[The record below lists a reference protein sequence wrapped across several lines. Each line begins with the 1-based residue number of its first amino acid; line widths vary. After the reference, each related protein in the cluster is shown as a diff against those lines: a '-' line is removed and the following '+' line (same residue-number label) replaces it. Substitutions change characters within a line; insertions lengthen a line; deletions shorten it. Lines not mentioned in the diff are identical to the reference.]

1 MATQTTTIKVVA
13 DTAQAERALGGLQTS
28 LKGLVTVAA
37 AGAIVS
43 SFLKIADAATNL
55 ENKMRQVTAAGQT
68 STQLFALIGSTANNL
83 GATIEDVGDLFYRLS
98 LNTKDLNIS
107 QRDTLRI
114 TELLIKGFQLTGAS
128 VAETQGAVIQ
138 LGQAFGQGVLRGD
151 ELRSVMEGLPLV
163 AQALADKFGVQRGAL
178 KALGEQGKISSRD
191 LRDAILAS
199 GQALDQAFTNRIPTV
214 QNAFNTLSNTF
225 KIYYSQTEQGKQAQ
239 AALGLALLKIANA
252 AITVINAFSKF
263 IEIFKIVVAVVAS
276 IAAFTVIG
284 RVFSALVMGFRAAA
298 VAVTTLRTGA
308 SSLALTFEILFQNI
322 VKIFKGVIPLDRILP
337 VLAKRFHFL
346 KEGIMSI
353 IQPLIALG
361 GGLAAF
367 FGLNKLFSSDGKKPV
382 DAYKAE
388 VDKLNKS
395 LGIEGVEAVNARAEA
410 EAKLTTQQVSD
421 ADKVKKATIDRN
433 QTFKE
438 LVQEQQ
444 RLVDIGQ
451 GYYGAELEIQNALAN
466 ANKSLVKEIKNDKG
480 EIIGYTKGMTQA
492 ERDQLSVL
500 LQQNQQLKLQR
511 EIAQA
516 QLGFDLEVRRLGIQ
530 DLETRE
536 QQAAVDAKRLEYGQL
551 LTREMENQIRAQ
563 VQQQQA
569 ARNLLAIDEARRDLA
584 GTRTFSERIQRGTGL
599 QEQLFPQRALETQNK
614 MDMEALQSHLD
625 AKLITEQE
633 YEEAVY
639 KLRVLYSDKQN
650 QLYLNAVNAQK
661 QRIYNQQQAEATAY
675 AENLRKQQDIFGYR
689 MFSEDAIQ
697 EIIDKRTSW
706 ERKTETEKAQ
716 YVIQQGADM
725 FNALGAQNKKAFEM
739 AKAFNIANAI
749 MNTYLGATKALAQ
762 GGIFGILSAV
772 GIVASG
778 LAQVAQIRAQ
788 TYSGR
793 ALGGPMVGGQSYLVG
808 ERGPEIFT
816 PGTAGS
822 MTPNNQIAGG
832 ATNVTFNIVANDT
845 RGFDQLL
852 LERRPLI
859 TKIIADAQ
867 LERGRR
873 QI

>member
-68 STQLFALIGSTANNL
+68 STQLFAVIGSTANSL

-199 GQALDQAFTNRIPTV
+199 GQALDTAFTNRIPTV
-214 QNAFNTLSNTF
+214 QNAFNSLSNTF
-225 KIYYSQTEQGKQAQ
+225 KIYYSQTEQGKQVQ
-239 AALGLALLKIANA
+239 AALGLALIKIATVLVQVINFFEKWGKIILYVVT
-252 AITVINAFSKF
+252 AITLLYAPVRAALF
-263 IEIFKIVVAVVAS
+263 ILTRFGSIVTALFGPFMRLYQVVRQTSSS
-276 IAAFTVIG
+276 ITRLFAG
-284 RVFSALVMGFRAAA
+284 GVMGAMISGIAQLGKAIADLFGSDKTKATDKYKQAQDELNKALGIDGVQASEAAA
-298 VAVTTLRTGA
+298 
-308 SSLALTFEILFQNI
+308 
-322 VKIFKGVIPLDRILP
+322 
-337 VLAKRFHFL
+337 
-346 KEGIMSI
+346 
-353 IQPLIALG
+353 
-361 GGLAAF
+361 
-367 FGLNKLFSSDGKKPV
+367 
-382 DAYKAE
+382 
-388 VDKLNKS
+388 
-395 LGIEGVEAVNARAEA
+395 EAQD
-410 EAKLTTQQVSD
+410 KLTTQQISD

-438 LVQEQQ
+438 LIQEQE
-444 RLVDIGQ
+444 RLQNIGQ
-451 GYYGAELEIQNALAN
+451 GYYGAELEVQNALAA
-466 ANKSLVKEIKNDKG
+466 ANKSLVREIKNDKG
-480 EIIGYTKGMTQA
+480 EIIGYTQGMTSAEQA
-492 ERDQLSVL
+492 QLETL
-500 LQQNQQLKLQR
+500 LAQNQQLKLQR

-516 QLGFDLEVRRLGIQ
+516 QLGFNLEVRRLGIA
-530 DLETRE
+530 DLDTRE
-536 QQAAVDAKRLEYGQL
+536 QQAAVDAKRVEYGQL

-569 ARNLLAIDEARRDLA
+569 ARNLLAIDQARRDLA
-584 GTRTFSERIQRGTGL
+584 GTRTFAEKIQRGTGL

-614 MDMEALQSHLD
+614 MDMDALQSHLD

-639 KLRVLYSDKQN
+639 RLRLSYAEKQVEIN
-650 QLYLNAVNAQK
+650 QRLLQTTVNRIQREMMAQK
-661 QRIYNQQQAEATAY
+661 DLQNFVLNQSDRETLQRVGAMERQMRFVDSRIAFE
-675 AENLRKQQDIFGYR
+675 KK
-689 MFSEDAIQ
+689 SEQ
-697 EIIDKRTSW
+697 E
-706 ERKTETEKAQ
+706 KTQ
-716 YVIQQGADM
+716 FVIQQGADA
-725 FNALGAQNKKAFEM
+725 FNALGAHNKKAFEA

-749 MNTYLGATKALAQ
+749 MNTFLGASQAVKMYPPPFSYIAVAAQIAL
-762 GGIFGILSAV
+762 
-772 GIVASG
+772 G
-778 LAQVAQIRAQ
+778 LAQVAQIRSQ
-788 TYSGR
+788 QYSGR
-793 ALGGPMVGGQSYLVG
+793 ALGGPMVGGQGYLVG

-816 PGTAGS
+816 PSTAGT
-822 MTPNNQIAGG
+822 MTPNNQLAGG

-859 TKIIADAQ
+859 TKIIRDAQ
-867 LERGRR
+867 LEQGRR

>member
-28 LKGLVTVAA
+28 LKGLITVAA

-68 STQLFALIGSTANNL
+68 STQLFAVIGSTANSL

-98 LNTKDLNIS
+98 LNTKDLNLS

-199 GQALDQAFTNRIPTV
+199 GQALDTAFTNRIPTV

-225 KIYYSQTEQGKQAQ
+225 KIYYSQTEQGKQVQ
-239 AALGLALLKIANA
+239 AALGLALIKIATVLVQVINFFEKWGKIILYVVT
-252 AITVINAFSKF
+252 AITLLYAPVRAALFVLTRFGS
-263 IEIFKIVVAVVAS
+263 IVGALFGPFMRLYQVVGQTSSRITRLFA
-276 IAAFTVIG
+276 G
-284 RVFSALVMGFRAAA
+284 GVMGAMVAGIAQLGKAIADLFGSDKTKATDKYKQAQDELNKALGIDGVQASEAAA
-298 VAVTTLRTGA
+298 
-308 SSLALTFEILFQNI
+308 
-322 VKIFKGVIPLDRILP
+322 
-337 VLAKRFHFL
+337 
-346 KEGIMSI
+346 
-353 IQPLIALG
+353 
-361 GGLAAF
+361 
-367 FGLNKLFSSDGKKPV
+367 
-382 DAYKAE
+382 
-388 VDKLNKS
+388 
-395 LGIEGVEAVNARAEA
+395 EAQD
-410 EAKLTTQQVSD
+410 KLTTQQISD

-438 LVQEQQ
+438 LIQEQE
-444 RLVDIGQ
+444 RLQNIGQ
-451 GYYGAELEIQNALAN
+451 GYYGAELEVQNALAA
-466 ANKSLVKEIKNDKG
+466 ANKSLVREIKNDKG
-480 EIIGYTKGMTQA
+480 EIIGFTKGMTSAEQA
-492 ERDQLSVL
+492 QLQAL
-500 LQQNQQLKLQR
+500 LAQNQQLRLQR
-511 EIAQA
+511 ELAQTR
-516 QLGFDLEVRRLGIQ
+516 LGFDLEIGRLGIA
-530 DLETRE
+530 DLDTRE
-536 QQAAVDAKRLEYGQL
+536 QQAAVDVKRLEFGQL

-569 ARNLLAIDEARRDLA
+569 ARNLLAIDQSRRELA
-584 GTRTFSERIQRGTGL
+584 GRSTFAEQVQRGTGL
-599 QEQLFPQRALETQNK
+599 QQQLFPQRALETQNK
-614 MDMEALQSHLD
+614 MDMDALQSHLD

-633 YEEAVY
+633 YEEAVF
-639 KLRVLYSDKQN
+639 KLRVLYQDKQN

-675 AENLRKQQDIFGYR
+675 AENLRSQQSIFGYR
-689 MFSEDAIQ
+689 QFSEDAIQ

-706 ERKTETEKAQ
+706 ERKTEEEKAQ

-725 FNALGAQNKKAFEM
+725 FNALGAQNKKAFEI

-762 GGIFGILSAV
+762 GGIFGVLSAI
-772 GIVASG
+772 GIVATG
-778 LAQVAQIRAQ
+778 LAQVAQIRSQ

-816 PGTAGS
+816 PGNAGS

-832 ATNVTFNIVANDT
+832 ATNITFNIVANDT
-845 RGFDQLL
+845 KGFDQLL
-852 LERRPLI
+852 VERRPLI